1 MFIVFAFLG
10 GTVGSIFSDDP
21 EVISVTGLYLSIVP
35 IGYGLYGIVAISTS
49 AMSVL
54 KKPIHAAI
62 LTLTQAF
69 ILYIPMAYVG
79 SLLVGLWGVF
89 LALPVSYLV
98 SSIVAIY
105 TLNRIIMYRE
115 KTVKRVIDQKI
126 IQMEA

>member
-1 MFIVFAFLG
+1 
-10 GTVGSIFSDDP
+10 
-21 EVISVTGLYLSIVP
+21 
-35 IGYGLYGIVAISTS
+35 
-49 AMSVL
+49 
-54 KKPIHAAI
+54 
-62 LTLTQAF
+62 
-69 ILYIPMAYVG
+69 MAYVG
-79 SLLVGLWGVF
+79 SLLIGLWGVF

>member
-79 SLLVGLWGVF
+79 SLLIGLWGVF

>member
-1 MFIVFAFLG
+1 M
-10 GTVGSIFSDDP
+10 
-21 EVISVTGLYLSIVP
+21 
-35 IGYGLYGIVAISTS
+35 
-49 AMSVL
+49 
-54 KKPIHAAI
+54 
-62 LTLTQAF
+62 TLTQAF

-79 SLLVGLWGVF
+79 SLLIGLWGVF

>member
-1 MFIVFAFLG
+1 M
-10 GTVGSIFSDDP
+10 
-21 EVISVTGLYLSIVP
+21 
-35 IGYGLYGIVAISTS
+35 AISTS